1 MGKKRITKKK
11 LKEDAFVSSA
21 FETGHYI
28 QENLTKIIIS
38 FVGVIAL
45 TGLVWLFVNYRL
57 ERAEAASL
65 ALFQAQ
71 ALLMNGQYSLAAADF
86 EKLAEDYSGTPE
98 SEKAVFFAGDSYY
111 KAVEYDQALE
121 RFEQCRDVLSSEDPL
136 MVNCLAG
143 LAATHEQLKNLDQAI
158 EFYRQALEITSYDY
172 QKIEIIRDYSRVL
185 SLAGK
190 NAEAL
195 ELMDR
200 IIVNY
205 PDNPRTGEIIELK
218 AEMLAK
224 ATSATQGN

>member
-1 MGKKRITKKK
+1 MGKKRITKKQ

-21 FETGHYI
+21 FEAGHYV
-28 QENLTKIIIS
+28 QQNLTRIIIGI
-38 FVGVIAL
+38 VGTIAL
-45 TGLVWLFVNYRL
+45 IGLVYLFINYRL

-71 ALLMNGQYSLAAADF
+71 ALYMNGQYSLAGADF

-98 SEKAVFFAGDSYY
+98 AEKAIFFAGDSYY
-111 KAVEYDQALE
+111 NAGEYDQAVKW
-121 RFEQCRDVLSSEDPL
+121 FEQCRDVLSSEDPL

-143 LAATHEQLKNLDQAI
+143 LAATHEQLKNPDQTI
-158 EFYRQALEITSYDY
+158 EFYRQALEVASYDY
-172 QKIEIIRDYSRVL
+172 QKIEIMRDYSHVL

-195 ELMDR
+195 ELINR
-200 IIVNY
+200 IIVDY

-224 ATSATQGN
+224 ATAAIEGN